1 MTVTY
6 QCRHNRGRAALQGR
20 VSRRDCVRALAPV
33 LALLLLFRTILPA
46 FAVEP
51 VQIKIRDLAAVEG
64 VRENAL
70 IGYGMIVGLNGT
82 GDKQQTVF
90 AVQTL
95 AGILQRMGVQ
105 IPANAV
111 RVKNVASVFVTANLP
126 PFARPGT
133 PLDVTVSSIGDAKSL
148 EGGML
153 LLTALY
159 GADGQ
164 VYAAAQGP
172 LAVGGY
178 SVGGAG
184 NGKQVNHPTVG
195 RIPSGGLVE
204 RDAAVDLHSPS
215 KVSWLLA

>member
-33 LALLLLFRTILPA
+33 VAPVFLLLGALTA
-46 FAVEP
+46 AAVEP
-51 VQIKIRDLAAVEG
+51 VQITIRDVAAVEG
-64 VRENAL
+64 VRENPL
-70 IGYGMIVGLNGT
+70 IGDGMIVGLNGT

-105 IPANAV
+105 IPPSAV

-126 PFARPGT
+126 PFARPGA
-133 PLDVTVSSIGDAKSL
+133 PVDITVSSIGDAKSL

-153 LLTALY
+153 LLTPLY

-172 LAVGGY
+172 GAVGGY
-178 SVGGAG
+178 SVGGAT
-184 NGKQVNHPTVG
+184 NSKQVNYPTGG
-195 RIPSGGLVE
+195 RIPAAGRGWRALPFTVQGLTPV
-204 RDAAVDLHSPS
+204 H
-215 KVSWLLA
+215 LLL